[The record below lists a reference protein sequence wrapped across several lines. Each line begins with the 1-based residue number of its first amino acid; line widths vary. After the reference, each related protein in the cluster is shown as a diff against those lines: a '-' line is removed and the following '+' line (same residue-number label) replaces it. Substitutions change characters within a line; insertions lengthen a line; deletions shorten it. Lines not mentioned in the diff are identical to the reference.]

1 MTSDN
6 ADPVDPAAV
15 VSTMIETSM
24 DVMRTWVHWDGQ
36 PVSVD
41 GRIYTPHKAVRRLT
55 DHLIDHIAQIE
66 AMLVGAVP
74 PEDDWHASAMTT
86 ASDLAPFLPED
97 AEEANAR
104 LARLKLVWQCRVGG
118 LSDEQLDARDGDA
131 WSIRDIA
138 VHLAESEYYAT
149 AIGRLDAG

>member
-97 AEEANAR
+97 AEEANAGAAE
-104 LARLKLVWQCRVGG
+104 ARMAVPRRPPVG
-118 LSDEQLDARDGDA
+118 
-131 WSIRDIA
+131 
-138 VHLAESEYYAT
+138 
-149 AIGRLDAG
+149 